1 MLQGLGKVFPHIIAS
16 FLLNPF
22 TPARKCQMALTD
34 FTLTPDYFTR
44 QWGAPQE
51 WKG

>member
-22 TPARKCQMALTD
+22 TLVSARGDLPI
-34 FTLTPDYFTR
+34 LL
-44 QWGAPQE
+44 
-51 WKG
+51 